1 MLKEGLVLKVAGKAG
16 ELDALLLPLATKLEG
31 FQLALEYIS
40 DYVKI
45 SGMRLWQTEFARVVH
60 FFAEQVWPYFNTEV

>member
-1 MLKEGLVLKVAGKAG
+1 MR
-16 ELDALLLPLATKLEG
+16 LATKLDG

-45 SGMRLWQTEFARVVH
+45 NGLQLWQQEFANLINFYV
-60 FFAEQVWPYFNTEV
+60 EQARHG

>member
-1 MLKEGLVLKVAGKAG
+1 MRLCVK
-16 ELDALLLPLATKLEG
+16 LDG

-45 SGMRLWQTEFARVVH
+45 NGLQLWHEEFAALVNFYV
-60 FFAEQVWPYFNTEV
+60 EQVTGGNGR

>member
-1 MLKEGLVLKVAGKAG
+1 MQSGLAFRPGKMNELEASLVA
-16 ELDALLLPLATKLEG
+16 LSSRLEG

-45 SGMRLWQTEFARVVH
+45 SGLSLWRTEFANVVN
-60 FFAEQVWPYFNTEV
+60 FFVEQVRAT